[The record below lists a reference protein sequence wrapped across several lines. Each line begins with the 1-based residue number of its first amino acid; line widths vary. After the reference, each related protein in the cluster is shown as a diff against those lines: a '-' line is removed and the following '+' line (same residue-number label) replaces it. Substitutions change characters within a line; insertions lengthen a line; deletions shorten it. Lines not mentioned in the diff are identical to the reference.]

1 MLRSIPSVRS
11 LLSTRRPLPLP
22 YVAHHPVHHV
32 ASTLHV
38 REPRRWNRR
47 NVFGQDDEIGF
58 PYHST
63 RIPTRAMRGGVIA
76 IGRSHDVPELVLI
89 TCSAFALNT
98 L

>member
-22 YVAHHPVHHV
+22 YVAHHPVHHRRIH
-32 ASTLHV
+32 LHV